1 MSTNGLWGK
10 VLADESASS
19 VFSFFYSLS
28 ACDSPKGTSICSS
41 EIKEFFFFFFPMT
54 YESFQ
59 VNSEIFNPQILVNRK
74 VAAWLGS
81 KSVSFRDTQTHVQ
94 ILASLFFF
102 FFPVWAW
109 SKCFN
114 LSVHHFPQSVDKIGS
129 IVGTE

>member
-1 MSTNGLWGK
+1 MVSGGRSWLMSRPL
-10 VLADESASS
+10 LCSASFTPFQLVILQRAHPS
-19 VFSFFYSLS
+19 VLQKSKNS
-28 ACDSPKGTSICSS
+28 
-41 EIKEFFFFFFPMT
+41 FFFFPVT

-102 FFPVWAW
+102 FFFLFGPGANALTFLCTTFHKVWTKLEA
-109 SKCFN
+109 
-114 LSVHHFPQSVDKIGS
+114 
-129 IVGTE
+129 